1 MVMDSLELASAPV
14 GEECAQLGSDGYY
27 ERAKKEC
34 NAFIRQLRRE
44 FGNEP
49 VGARLYIKSNPH
61 DFGNY
66 YEVACKFDENCQE
79 ATEYAFDLEARLP
92 ENWDEKAK
100 VELMPRF

>member
-1 MVMDSLELASAPV
+1 MDSVNLAASPV
-14 GEECAQLGSDGYY
+14 GEECAQVGSDGYY

-49 VGARLYIKSNPH
+49 TGARLYIKSNPH

-66 YEVACKFDENCQE
+66 YEVECKFDENCPE
-79 ATEYAFDLEARLP
+79 AIEYAFELEARLP

>member
-1 MVMDSLELASAPV
+1 MDSLELSSAPV

-44 FGNEP
+44 FGDEP
-49 VGARLYIKSNPH
+49 TGARLYVKFNPH
-61 DFGNY
+61 DFGSY
-66 YEVACKFDENCQE
+66 YEVACKFDENSQE
-79 ATEYAFDLEARLP
+79 AIEYAYNLEANLP